1 MRATGLNDLMKGL
14 DVEVVDDV
22 YSRALA
28 LTQDG

>member
-1 MRATGLNDLMKGL
+1 MRATGLDDLMKGL
-14 DVEVVDDV
+14 DVKVVDDL